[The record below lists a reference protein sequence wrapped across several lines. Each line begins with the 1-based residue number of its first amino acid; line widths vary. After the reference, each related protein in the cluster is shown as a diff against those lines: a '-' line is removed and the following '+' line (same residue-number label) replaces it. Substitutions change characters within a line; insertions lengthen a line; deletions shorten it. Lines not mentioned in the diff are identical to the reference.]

1 MNILNAPDAEKSV
14 FWYNTLMHR
23 KNRKKI
29 HSVTLREQIKQ
40 APLLFA
46 IYVIL
51 RISVILVMIAQI
63 MNRDWHNV
71 MLCVLTLVLF
81 TVPSFIEKNWH
92 IDIPSTLE
100 VIILLFI
107 YSAEISGEIRSYYI
121 NIPGWDTVLH
131 TITGFLSA
139 AIGFSLVDIINRN
152 ERTKLYLSPLY
163 VAIGAFCFSMTIG
176 VVWEFF
182 EFFMDQVM
190 GYDMQKDT
198 IIHMIRSVTLDPA
211 GHNVPYV
218 ISNITETAVNGQELG
233 LGGYLDIGLIDT
245 MQDLIVN
252 FIGAAVFSVIG
263 FFYVK
268 NRGKGKIVGRFVPRR
283 KAKDRDFLEIA
294 IEAAQA
300 EKKPGAPR
308 PERKDEAAQGRAAEK
323 EEQEDDSRR
332 CIASAAEEEPSD
344 DAPEEKEDESSE
356 NRGGDI

>member
-92 IDIPSTLE
+92 IDIPCTLE
-100 VIILLFI
+100 VIILRFI

-176 VVWEFF
+176 VLWEFF
-182 EFFMDQVM
+182 EFSMDWFF
-190 GYDMQKDT
+190 GLDMQKDT
-198 IIHMIRSVTLDPA
+198 IINTINTVVLDPTR
-211 GHNVPYV
+211 
-218 ISNITETAVNGQELG
+218 SNKVVTITGITSTAVNGVDLG
-233 LGGYLDIGLIDT
+233 INGYLDIGLIDT
-245 MQDLIVN
+245 MKDLFVTL
-252 FIGAAVFSVIG
+252 IGALVFSFIG

-268 NRGKGKIVGRFVPRR
+268 NRGEGKFAKRFIPTMKHV
-283 KAKDRDFLEIA
+283 
-294 IEAAQA
+294 
-300 EKKPGAPR
+300 
-308 PERKDEAAQGRAAEK
+308 EK
-323 EEQEDDSRR
+323 EEGK
-332 CIASAAEEEPSD
+332 EE
-344 DAPEEKEDESSE
+344 
-356 NRGGDI
+356 

>member
-176 VVWEFF
+176 VLWEFF
-182 EFFMDQVM
+182 EFSMDWFF
-190 GYDMQKDT
+190 GLDMQKDT
-198 IIHMIRSVTLDPA
+198 IINTINTVVLDPTR
-211 GHNVPYV
+211 
-218 ISNITETAVNGQELG
+218 SNKVVTITGITSTAVNGVDLG
-233 LGGYLDIGLIDT
+233 INGYLDIGLIDT
-245 MQDLIVN
+245 MKDLFVTL
-252 FIGAAVFSVIG
+252 IGALVFSFIG

-268 NRGKGKIVGRFVPRR
+268 NRGEGKFAKRFIPTMNHV
-283 KAKDRDFLEIA
+283 
-294 IEAAQA
+294 
-300 EKKPGAPR
+300 
-308 PERKDEAAQGRAAEK
+308 EK
-323 EEQEDDSRR
+323 EEGK
-332 CIASAAEEEPSD
+332 EE
-344 DAPEEKEDESSE
+344 
-356 NRGGDI
+356 

>member
-1 MNILNAPDAEKSV
+1 MDTSRMNILNAPDAEKSV

-176 VVWEFF
+176 VLWEFF
-182 EFFMDQVM
+182 EFSMDWFF
-190 GYDMQKDT
+190 GLDMQKDT
-198 IIHMIRSVTLDPA
+198 IINTINTVVLDPTR
-211 GHNVPYV
+211 
-218 ISNITETAVNGQELG
+218 SNKVVTSTAVNGVDLG
-233 LGGYLDIGLIDT
+233 INGYLDIGLIDT
-245 MQDLIVN
+245 MKDLFVTL
-252 FIGAAVFSVIG
+252 IGALVFSFIG

-268 NRGKGKIVGRFVPRR
+268 NRGEGKFAKRFIPTMKHV
-283 KAKDRDFLEIA
+283 
-294 IEAAQA
+294 
-300 EKKPGAPR
+300 
-308 PERKDEAAQGRAAEK
+308 EK
-323 EEQEDDSRR
+323 EEGK
-332 CIASAAEEEPSD
+332 EE
-344 DAPEEKEDESSE
+344 
-356 NRGGDI
+356 

>member
-71 MLCVLTLVLF
+71 MLCILTLVLF

-176 VVWEFF
+176 VLWEFF
-182 EFFMDQVM
+182 EFSMDWFF
-190 GYDMQKDT
+190 GLDMQKDT
-198 IIHMIRSVTLDPA
+198 IINTINTVVLDPTR
-211 GHNVPYV
+211 
-218 ISNITETAVNGQELG
+218 SNKVVTITGITSTAVNGVDLG
-233 LGGYLDIGLIDT
+233 INGYLDIGLIDT
-245 MQDLIVN
+245 MKDLFVTL
-252 FIGAAVFSVIG
+252 IGALVFSFIG

-268 NRGKGKIVGRFVPRR
+268 NRGEGKFAKRFIPTMKHV
-283 KAKDRDFLEIA
+283 
-294 IEAAQA
+294 
-300 EKKPGAPR
+300 
-308 PERKDEAAQGRAAEK
+308 EK
-323 EEQEDDSRR
+323 EEGK
-332 CIASAAEEEPSD
+332 EE
-344 DAPEEKEDESSE
+344 
-356 NRGGDI
+356 

>member
-176 VVWEFF
+176 VLWEFF
-182 EFFMDQVM
+182 EFSMDWFF
-190 GYDMQKDT
+190 GLDMQKDT
-198 IIHMIRSVTLDPA
+198 IINTINTVVLDPTR
-211 GHNVPYV
+211 
-218 ISNITETAVNGQELG
+218 SNKVVTITGITSTAVNGVDLG
-233 LGGYLDIGLIDT
+233 INGYLDIGLIDT
-245 MQDLIVN
+245 MKDLFVTL
-252 FIGAAVFSVIG
+252 IGALVFSFIG

-268 NRGKGKIVGRFVPRR
+268 NRGEGKFAKRFIPTMKHV
-283 KAKDRDFLEIA
+283 
-294 IEAAQA
+294 
-300 EKKPGAPR
+300 
-308 PERKDEAAQGRAAEK
+308 EK
-323 EEQEDDSRR
+323 EE
-332 CIASAAEEEPSD
+332 
-344 DAPEEKEDESSE
+344 
-356 NRGGDI
+356 

>member
-1 MNILNAPDAEKSV
+1 MNILNASDAEKSV

-46 IYVIL
+46 LYVIL

-176 VVWEFF
+176 VLWEFF
-182 EFFMDQVM
+182 EFSMDWFF
-190 GYDMQKDT
+190 GLDMQKDT
-198 IIHMIRSVTLDPA
+198 IINTINTVVLDPTR
-211 GHNVPYV
+211 
-218 ISNITETAVNGQELG
+218 SNKVVTITGITSTAVNGVDLG
-233 LGGYLDIGLIDT
+233 INGYLDIGLIDT
-245 MQDLIVN
+245 MKDLFVTL
-252 FIGAAVFSVIG
+252 IGALVFSFIG

-268 NRGKGKIVGRFVPRR
+268 NRGEGKFAKRFIPTMKHV
-283 KAKDRDFLEIA
+283 
-294 IEAAQA
+294 
-300 EKKPGAPR
+300 
-308 PERKDEAAQGRAAEK
+308 EK
-323 EEQEDDSRR
+323 EEGK
-332 CIASAAEEEPSD
+332 EE
-344 DAPEEKEDESSE
+344 
-356 NRGGDI
+356 

>member
-1 MNILNAPDAEKSV
+1 MNILNVHDAEKSV

-176 VVWEFF
+176 VLWEFF
-182 EFFMDQVM
+182 EFSMDWFF
-190 GYDMQKDT
+190 GLDMQKDT
-198 IIHMIRSVTLDPA
+198 IINTINTVVLDPTR
-211 GHNVPYV
+211 
-218 ISNITETAVNGQELG
+218 SNKVVTITGITSTAVNGVDLG
-233 LGGYLDIGLIDT
+233 INGYLDIGLIDT
-245 MQDLIVN
+245 MKDLFVTL
-252 FIGAAVFSVIG
+252 IGALVFSFIG

-268 NRGKGKIVGRFVPRR
+268 NRGEGKFAKRFIPTMKHV
-283 KAKDRDFLEIA
+283 
-294 IEAAQA
+294 
-300 EKKPGAPR
+300 
-308 PERKDEAAQGRAAEK
+308 EK
-323 EEQEDDSRR
+323 EEGK
-332 CIASAAEEEPSD
+332 EE
-344 DAPEEKEDESSE
+344 
-356 NRGGDI
+356 

>member
-46 IYVIL
+46 LYVIL

-152 ERTKLYLSPLY
+152 ELTKLYLSPLY

-176 VVWEFF
+176 VLWEFF
-182 EFFMDQVM
+182 EFSMDWFF
-190 GYDMQKDT
+190 GLDMQKDT
-198 IIHMIRSVTLDPA
+198 IINTINTVVLDPTR
-211 GHNVPYV
+211 
-218 ISNITETAVNGQELG
+218 SNKVVTITGITSTAVNGVDLG
-233 LGGYLDIGLIDT
+233 INGYLDIGLIDT
-245 MQDLIVN
+245 MKDLFVTL
-252 FIGAAVFSVIG
+252 IGALVFSFIG

-268 NRGKGKIVGRFVPRR
+268 NRGEGKFAKRFIPTMKHV
-283 KAKDRDFLEIA
+283 
-294 IEAAQA
+294 
-300 EKKPGAPR
+300 
-308 PERKDEAAQGRAAEK
+308 EK
-323 EEQEDDSRR
+323 EEGK
-332 CIASAAEEEPSD
+332 EE
-344 DAPEEKEDESSE
+344 
-356 NRGGDI
+356 

>member
-14 FWYNTLMHR
+14 FWYNSLMHR

-176 VVWEFF
+176 VLWEFF
-182 EFFMDQVM
+182 EFSMDWFF
-190 GYDMQKDT
+190 GLDMQKDT
-198 IIHMIRSVTLDPA
+198 IINTINTVVLDPTR
-211 GHNVPYV
+211 
-218 ISNITETAVNGQELG
+218 SNKVVTITGITSTAVNGVDLG
-233 LGGYLDIGLIDT
+233 INGYLDIGLIDT
-245 MQDLIVN
+245 MKDLFVTL
-252 FIGAAVFSVIG
+252 IGALVFSFIG

-268 NRGKGKIVGRFVPRR
+268 NRGEGKFAKRFIPTMKHV
-283 KAKDRDFLEIA
+283 
-294 IEAAQA
+294 
-300 EKKPGAPR
+300 
-308 PERKDEAAQGRAAEK
+308 EK
-323 EEQEDDSRR
+323 EEGK
-332 CIASAAEEEPSD
+332 EE
-344 DAPEEKEDESSE
+344 
-356 NRGGDI
+356 

>member
-1 MNILNAPDAEKSV
+1 MNILNEPDAEKSV

-176 VVWEFF
+176 VLWEFF
-182 EFFMDQVM
+182 EFSMDWFF
-190 GYDMQKDT
+190 GLDMQKDT
-198 IIHMIRSVTLDPA
+198 IINTINTVVLDPTR
-211 GHNVPYV
+211 
-218 ISNITETAVNGQELG
+218 SNKVVTITGITSTVVNGVDLG
-233 LGGYLDIGLIDT
+233 INGYLDIGLIDT
-245 MQDLIVN
+245 MKDLFVTL
-252 FIGAAVFSVIG
+252 IGALVFSFIG

-268 NRGKGKIVGRFVPRR
+268 NRGEGKFAKRFIPTMKHV
-283 KAKDRDFLEIA
+283 
-294 IEAAQA
+294 
-300 EKKPGAPR
+300 
-308 PERKDEAAQGRAAEK
+308 EK
-323 EEQEDDSRR
+323 EEGK
-332 CIASAAEEEPSD
+332 EE
-344 DAPEEKEDESSE
+344 
-356 NRGGDI
+356 

>member
-46 IYVIL
+46 LYVIL

-92 IDIPSTLE
+92 IDIPNTLE

-176 VVWEFF
+176 VLWEFF
-182 EFFMDQVM
+182 EFSMDWFF
-190 GYDMQKDT
+190 GLDMQKDT
-198 IIHMIRSVTLDPA
+198 IINTINTVVLDPTR
-211 GHNVPYV
+211 
-218 ISNITETAVNGQELG
+218 SNKVVTITGITSTAVNGVDLG
-233 LGGYLDIGLIDT
+233 IKGYLDIGLIDT
-245 MQDLIVN
+245 MKDLFVTL
-252 FIGAAVFSVIG
+252 IGALVFSFIG

-268 NRGKGKIVGRFVPRR
+268 NRGEGKFAKRFIPTMKHV
-283 KAKDRDFLEIA
+283 
-294 IEAAQA
+294 
-300 EKKPGAPR
+300 
-308 PERKDEAAQGRAAEK
+308 EK
-323 EEQEDDSRR
+323 EEGK
-332 CIASAAEEEPSD
+332 EE
-344 DAPEEKEDESSE
+344 
-356 NRGGDI
+356 

>member
-176 VVWEFF
+176 VLWEFF
-182 EFFMDQVM
+182 EFSMDWFF
-190 GYDMQKDT
+190 GLDMQKDT
-198 IIHMIRSVTLDPA
+198 IINTINTVVLDPTR
-211 GHNVPYV
+211 
-218 ISNITETAVNGQELG
+218 SNKVVTITGITSTAVNGVDLG
-233 LGGYLDIGLIDT
+233 INGYLDIGLIDT
-245 MQDLIVN
+245 MKDLFVTL
-252 FIGAAVFSVIG
+252 IGALVFSFIG

-268 NRGKGKIVGRFVPRR
+268 NRGEGKFAKRFIPTMKHV
-283 KAKDRDFLEIA
+283 
-294 IEAAQA
+294 
-300 EKKPGAPR
+300 
-308 PERKDEAAQGRAAEK
+308 EK
-323 EEQEDDSRR
+323 EEGK
-332 CIASAAEEEPSD
+332 EE
-344 DAPEEKEDESSE
+344 
-356 NRGGDI
+356 

>member
-1 MNILNAPDAEKSV
+1 MDTSRMNILNAPDAEKSV

-46 IYVIL
+46 LYVIL

-176 VVWEFF
+176 VLWEFF
-182 EFFMDQVM
+182 EFSMDWFF
-190 GYDMQKDT
+190 GLDMQKDT
-198 IIHMIRSVTLDPA
+198 IINTINTVVLDPTR
-211 GHNVPYV
+211 
-218 ISNITETAVNGQELG
+218 SNKVVTITGITSTAVNGVDLG
-233 LGGYLDIGLIDT
+233 INGYLDIGLIDT
-245 MQDLIVN
+245 MKDLFVTL
-252 FIGAAVFSVIG
+252 IGALVFSFIG

-268 NRGKGKIVGRFVPRR
+268 NRGEGKFAKRFIPTMKHV
-283 KAKDRDFLEIA
+283 
-294 IEAAQA
+294 
-300 EKKPGAPR
+300 
-308 PERKDEAAQGRAAEK
+308 EK
-323 EEQEDDSRR
+323 EE
-332 CIASAAEEEPSD
+332 
-344 DAPEEKEDESSE
+344 
-356 NRGGDI
+356 

>member
-46 IYVIL
+46 LYVIL

-139 AIGFSLVDIINRN
+139 AIGFSLVDIINRS

-176 VVWEFF
+176 VLWEFF
-182 EFFMDQVM
+182 EFSLDWFF
-190 GYDMQKDT
+190 GLDMQKDT
-198 IIHMIRSVTLDPA
+198 IINTINTVVLDPTR
-211 GHNVPYV
+211 
-218 ISNITETAVNGQELG
+218 SNKVVTITGITSTAVNGVDLG
-233 LGGYLDIGLIDT
+233 INGYLDIGLIDT
-245 MQDLIVN
+245 MKDLLVTL
-252 FIGAAVFSVIG
+252 IGALVFSFIG

-268 NRGKGKIVGRFVPRR
+268 NRGEGKFAKRFIPTMKHV
-283 KAKDRDFLEIA
+283 
-294 IEAAQA
+294 
-300 EKKPGAPR
+300 
-308 PERKDEAAQGRAAEK
+308 EK
-323 EEQEDDSRR
+323 EEGK
-332 CIASAAEEEPSD
+332 EE
-344 DAPEEKEDESSE
+344 
-356 NRGGDI
+356 

>member
-176 VVWEFF
+176 VLWEFF
-182 EFFMDQVM
+182 EFSMDWFF
-190 GYDMQKDT
+190 GLDMQKDT
-198 IIHMIRSVTLDPA
+198 IINTINTVVLDPTR
-211 GHNVPYV
+211 
-218 ISNITETAVNGQELG
+218 SNKVVTITGITSTAVNEIDLG
-233 LGGYLDIGLIDT
+233 INGYLDIGLIDT
-245 MQDLIVN
+245 MKDLFVTL
-252 FIGAAVFSVIG
+252 IGALVFSFIG

-268 NRGKGKIVGRFVPRR
+268 NRGEGKFAKRFIPTMKHV
-283 KAKDRDFLEIA
+283 
-294 IEAAQA
+294 
-300 EKKPGAPR
+300 
-308 PERKDEAAQGRAAEK
+308 EK
-323 EEQEDDSRR
+323 EEGK
-332 CIASAAEEEPSD
+332 EE
-344 DAPEEKEDESSE
+344 
-356 NRGGDI
+356 

>member
-46 IYVIL
+46 LYVIL

-176 VVWEFF
+176 VLWEFF
-182 EFFMDQVM
+182 EFSMDWFF
-190 GYDMQKDT
+190 GLDMQKDT
-198 IIHMIRSVTLDPA
+198 IINMINTVVLDPTR
-211 GHNVPYV
+211 
-218 ISNITETAVNGQELG
+218 SNKVVTITGITSTVVNGVDLG
-233 LGGYLDIGLIDT
+233 INGYLDIGLIDT
-245 MQDLIVN
+245 MKDLFVTL
-252 FIGAAVFSVIG
+252 IGALVFSFIG

-268 NRGKGKIVGRFVPRR
+268 NRGEGKFAKRFIPTMKHV
-283 KAKDRDFLEIA
+283 
-294 IEAAQA
+294 
-300 EKKPGAPR
+300 
-308 PERKDEAAQGRAAEK
+308 EK
-323 EEQEDDSRR
+323 EEGK
-332 CIASAAEEEPSD
+332 EE
-344 DAPEEKEDESSE
+344 
-356 NRGGDI
+356 

>member
-1 MNILNAPDAEKSV
+1 MDTSKMNILNAPDAEKSV

-51 RISVILVMIAQI
+51 RISVILVMIAQV

-139 AIGFSLVDIINRN
+139 AIG

-176 VVWEFF
+176 VLWEFF
-182 EFFMDQVM
+182 EFSMDWFF
-190 GYDMQKDT
+190 GLDMQKDT
-198 IIHMIRSVTLDPA
+198 IINTINTVVLDPTR
-211 GHNVPYV
+211 
-218 ISNITETAVNGQELG
+218 SNKVVTITGITSTAVNGVDLG
-233 LGGYLDIGLIDT
+233 INGYLDIGLIDT
-245 MQDLIVN
+245 MKDLFVTL
-252 FIGAAVFSVIG
+252 IGALVFSFIG

-268 NRGKGKIVGRFVPRR
+268 NRGEGKFAKRFIPTMKHV
-283 KAKDRDFLEIA
+283 
-294 IEAAQA
+294 
-300 EKKPGAPR
+300 
-308 PERKDEAAQGRAAEK
+308 EK
-323 EEQEDDSRR
+323 E
-332 CIASAAEEEPSD
+332 AGKEE
-344 DAPEEKEDESSE
+344 
-356 NRGGDI
+356 

>member
-163 VAIGAFCFSMTIG
+163 VAIGAFCFSMTMG
-176 VVWEFF
+176 VLWEFF
-182 EFFMDQVM
+182 EFSMDWFF
-190 GYDMQKDT
+190 GLDMQKDT
-198 IIHMIRSVTLDPA
+198 IINTINTVVLDPTR
-211 GHNVPYV
+211 
-218 ISNITETAVNGQELG
+218 SNKVVTITGITSTAVNGVDLG
-233 LGGYLDIGLIDT
+233 INGYLDIGLIDT
-245 MQDLIVN
+245 MKDLFVTL
-252 FIGAAVFSVIG
+252 IGALVFSFIG

-268 NRGKGKIVGRFVPRR
+268 NRGEGKFAKRFIPTMKHV
-283 KAKDRDFLEIA
+283 
-294 IEAAQA
+294 
-300 EKKPGAPR
+300 
-308 PERKDEAAQGRAAEK
+308 EK
-323 EEQEDDSRR
+323 EEGK
-332 CIASAAEEEPSD
+332 EE
-344 DAPEEKEDESSE
+344 
-356 NRGGDI
+356 

>member
-176 VVWEFF
+176 VLWEFF
-182 EFFMDQVM
+182 EFSMDWFF
-190 GYDMQKDT
+190 GLDMQKDT
-198 IIHMIRSVTLDPA
+198 IINTINTVVLDPTR
-211 GHNVPYV
+211 
-218 ISNITETAVNGQELG
+218 SNKVVTITGITSTAVNGIDLG
-233 LGGYLDIGLIDT
+233 INGYLDIGLIDT
-245 MQDLIVN
+245 MKDLFVTL
-252 FIGAAVFSVIG
+252 IGALVFSFIG

-268 NRGKGKIVGRFVPRR
+268 NRGEGKFAKRFIPTMKHV
-283 KAKDRDFLEIA
+283 
-294 IEAAQA
+294 
-300 EKKPGAPR
+300 
-308 PERKDEAAQGRAAEK
+308 EK
-323 EEQEDDSRR
+323 EEGK
-332 CIASAAEEEPSD
+332 EE
-344 DAPEEKEDESSE
+344 
-356 NRGGDI
+356 

>member
-1 MNILNAPDAEKSV
+1 MDTSRMNILNAPDAEKSV

-176 VVWEFF
+176 VLWEFF
-182 EFFMDQVM
+182 EFSMDWFF
-190 GYDMQKDT
+190 GLDMQKDT
-198 IIHMIRSVTLDPA
+198 IINTINTVVLDPTR
-211 GHNVPYV
+211 
-218 ISNITETAVNGQELG
+218 SNKVVTITGITSTAVNGVDLG
-233 LGGYLDIGLIDT
+233 INGYLDIGLIDT
-245 MQDLIVN
+245 MKDLFVTL
-252 FIGAAVFSVIG
+252 IGALVFSFIG

-268 NRGKGKIVGRFVPRR
+268 NRGEGKFAKRFIPTMKHV
-283 KAKDRDFLEIA
+283 
-294 IEAAQA
+294 
-300 EKKPGAPR
+300 
-308 PERKDEAAQGRAAEK
+308 EK
-323 EEQEDDSRR
+323 EEGK
-332 CIASAAEEEPSD
+332 EE
-344 DAPEEKEDESSE
+344 
-356 NRGGDI
+356 

>member
-1 MNILNAPDAEKSV
+1 MDTSRMNILNAPDAEKSV

-176 VVWEFF
+176 VLWEFF
-182 EFFMDQVM
+182 EFSMDWFF
-190 GYDMQKDT
+190 GLDMQKDT
-198 IIHMIRSVTLDPA
+198 IINTINTVVLDPTR
-211 GHNVPYV
+211 
-218 ISNITETAVNGQELG
+218 SNKVVTITGITSTVVNGVDLG
-233 LGGYLDIGLIDT
+233 INGYLDIGLIDT
-245 MQDLIVN
+245 MKDLFVTL
-252 FIGAAVFSVIG
+252 IGALVFSFIG

-268 NRGKGKIVGRFVPRR
+268 NRGEGKFAKRFIPTMKHV
-283 KAKDRDFLEIA
+283 
-294 IEAAQA
+294 
-300 EKKPGAPR
+300 
-308 PERKDEAAQGRAAEK
+308 EK
-323 EEQEDDSRR
+323 EEGK
-332 CIASAAEEEPSD
+332 EE
-344 DAPEEKEDESSE
+344 
-356 NRGGDI
+356 

>member
-46 IYVIL
+46 LYVIL

-176 VVWEFF
+176 VLWEFF
-182 EFFMDQVM
+182 EFSMDWFF
-190 GYDMQKDT
+190 GLDMQKDT
-198 IIHMIRSVTLDPA
+198 IINTINTVVLDPTR
-211 GHNVPYV
+211 
-218 ISNITETAVNGQELG
+218 SNKVVTITGITSTAVNGIDLG
-233 LGGYLDIGLIDT
+233 INGYLDIGLIDT
-245 MQDLIVN
+245 MKDLFVTL
-252 FIGAAVFSVIG
+252 IGALVFSFIG

-268 NRGKGKIVGRFVPRR
+268 NRGEGKFAKRFIPTMKHV
-283 KAKDRDFLEIA
+283 
-294 IEAAQA
+294 
-300 EKKPGAPR
+300 
-308 PERKDEAAQGRAAEK
+308 EK
-323 EEQEDDSRR
+323 EE
-332 CIASAAEEEPSD
+332 
-344 DAPEEKEDESSE
+344 
-356 NRGGDI
+356 

>member
-14 FWYNTLMHR
+14 FWYNSLMHR

-176 VVWEFF
+176 VLWEFF
-182 EFFMDQVM
+182 EFSMDWFF
-190 GYDMQKDT
+190 GLDMQKDT
-198 IIHMIRSVTLDPA
+198 IINMINTVVLDPTR
-211 GHNVPYV
+211 
-218 ISNITETAVNGQELG
+218 SNKVVTITGITSTAVNGVDLG
-233 LGGYLDIGLIDT
+233 INGYLDIGLIDT
-245 MQDLIVN
+245 MKDLFVTL
-252 FIGAAVFSVIG
+252 IGALVFSFIG

-268 NRGKGKIVGRFVPRR
+268 NRGEGKFAKRFIPTMKHVEKEKGK
-283 KAKDRDFLEIA
+283 
-294 IEAAQA
+294 
-300 EKKPGAPR
+300 
-308 PERKDEAAQGRAAEK
+308 
-323 EEQEDDSRR
+323 EE
-332 CIASAAEEEPSD
+332 
-344 DAPEEKEDESSE
+344 
-356 NRGGDI
+356 

>member
-1 MNILNAPDAEKSV
+1 MNILNASDAEKSV

-46 IYVIL
+46 LYVIL
-51 RISVILVMIAQI
+51 RMSVILVMIAQI

-176 VVWEFF
+176 VLWEFF
-182 EFFMDQVM
+182 EFSMDWFF
-190 GYDMQKDT
+190 GLDMQKDT
-198 IIHMIRSVTLDPA
+198 IINTINTVVLDPTR
-211 GHNVPYV
+211 
-218 ISNITETAVNGQELG
+218 SNKVVTITGITSTAVNGVDLG
-233 LGGYLDIGLIDT
+233 INGYLDIGLIDT
-245 MQDLIVN
+245 MKDLFVTL
-252 FIGAAVFSVIG
+252 IGALVFSFIG

-268 NRGKGKIVGRFVPRR
+268 NRGEGKFAKRFIPTMKHV
-283 KAKDRDFLEIA
+283 
-294 IEAAQA
+294 
-300 EKKPGAPR
+300 
-308 PERKDEAAQGRAAEK
+308 EK
-323 EEQEDDSRR
+323 EEGK
-332 CIASAAEEEPSD
+332 EE
-344 DAPEEKEDESSE
+344 
-356 NRGGDI
+356 

>member
-1 MNILNAPDAEKSV
+1 MNILNALDAEKSV

-46 IYVIL
+46 LYVIL

-176 VVWEFF
+176 VLWEFF
-182 EFFMDQVM
+182 EFSMDWFF
-190 GYDMQKDT
+190 GLDMQKDT
-198 IIHMIRSVTLDPA
+198 IINTINTVVLDPTR
-211 GHNVPYV
+211 
-218 ISNITETAVNGQELG
+218 SNKVVTITGITSTAVNGVDLG
-233 LGGYLDIGLIDT
+233 INGYLDIGLIDT
-245 MQDLIVN
+245 MKDLFVTL
-252 FIGAAVFSVIG
+252 IGALVFSFIG

-268 NRGKGKIVGRFVPRR
+268 NRGEGKFAKRFIPTMKHV
-283 KAKDRDFLEIA
+283 
-294 IEAAQA
+294 
-300 EKKPGAPR
+300 
-308 PERKDEAAQGRAAEK
+308 EK
-323 EEQEDDSRR
+323 EEGK
-332 CIASAAEEEPSD
+332 EE
-344 DAPEEKEDESSE
+344 
-356 NRGGDI
+356 

>member
-46 IYVIL
+46 LYVIL

-139 AIGFSLVDIINRN
+139 AIGFSLVDIINRS

-176 VVWEFF
+176 VLWEFF
-182 EFFMDQVM
+182 EFSMDWFF
-190 GYDMQKDT
+190 GLDMQKDT
-198 IIHMIRSVTLDPA
+198 IINTINTVVLDPTR
-211 GHNVPYV
+211 
-218 ISNITETAVNGQELG
+218 SNKVVTITGITSTAVNGVDLG
-233 LGGYLDIGLIDT
+233 INGYLDIGLIDT
-245 MQDLIVN
+245 MKDLFVTL
-252 FIGAAVFSVIG
+252 IGALVFSFIG

-268 NRGKGKIVGRFVPRR
+268 NRGEGKFAKRFIPTMKHV
-283 KAKDRDFLEIA
+283 
-294 IEAAQA
+294 
-300 EKKPGAPR
+300 
-308 PERKDEAAQGRAAEK
+308 EK
-323 EEQEDDSRR
+323 EEGK
-332 CIASAAEEEPSD
+332 EE
-344 DAPEEKEDESSE
+344 
-356 NRGGDI
+356 

>member
-176 VVWEFF
+176 VLWEFF
-182 EFFMDQVM
+182 EFSMDWFF
-190 GYDMQKDT
+190 GLDMQKDT
-198 IIHMIRSVTLDPA
+198 IINTINTVVLDPTR
-211 GHNVPYV
+211 
-218 ISNITETAVNGQELG
+218 SNKVVTITGITSTAVNGVDLG
-233 LGGYLDIGLIDT
+233 INGYLDIGLIDT
-245 MQDLIVN
+245 MKDLFVTL
-252 FIGAAVFSVIG
+252 IGALVFSSIG

-268 NRGKGKIVGRFVPRR
+268 NRGEGKFAKRFIPTMKHV
-283 KAKDRDFLEIA
+283 
-294 IEAAQA
+294 
-300 EKKPGAPR
+300 
-308 PERKDEAAQGRAAEK
+308 EK
-323 EEQEDDSRR
+323 EEGK
-332 CIASAAEEEPSD
+332 EE
-344 DAPEEKEDESSE
+344 
-356 NRGGDI
+356 

>member
-46 IYVIL
+46 LYVIL

-176 VVWEFF
+176 VLWEFF
-182 EFFMDQVM
+182 EFSMDWFF
-190 GYDMQKDT
+190 GLDMQKDT
-198 IIHMIRSVTLDPA
+198 IINTINTVVLDPTR
-211 GHNVPYV
+211 
-218 ISNITETAVNGQELG
+218 SNKVVTITGITSTAVNGVDLG
-233 LGGYLDIGLIDT
+233 INGYLDIGLIDT
-245 MQDLIVN
+245 MKDLFVTL
-252 FIGAAVFSVIG
+252 IGALVFSFIG

-268 NRGKGKIVGRFVPRR
+268 NRGEGKFAKRFIPTMKHV
-283 KAKDRDFLEIA
+283 
-294 IEAAQA
+294 
-300 EKKPGAPR
+300 
-308 PERKDEAAQGRAAEK
+308 EK
-323 EEQEDDSRR
+323 EE
-332 CIASAAEEEPSD
+332 
-344 DAPEEKEDESSE
+344 
-356 NRGGDI
+356 

>member
-46 IYVIL
+46 LYVIL

-176 VVWEFF
+176 VLWEFF
-182 EFFMDQVM
+182 EFSMDWFF
-190 GYDMQKDT
+190 GLDMQKDT
-198 IIHMIRSVTLDPA
+198 IINTINTVVLDPTR
-211 GHNVPYV
+211 
-218 ISNITETAVNGQELG
+218 SNKVVTITGITSTAVNGIDLG
-233 LGGYLDIGLIDT
+233 INGYLDIGLIDT
-245 MQDLIVN
+245 MKDLFVTL
-252 FIGAAVFSVIG
+252 IGALVFSFIG

-268 NRGKGKIVGRFVPRR
+268 NRGEGKFAKRFIPTMKHV
-283 KAKDRDFLEIA
+283 
-294 IEAAQA
+294 
-300 EKKPGAPR
+300 
-308 PERKDEAAQGRAAEK
+308 EK
-323 EEQEDDSRR
+323 EEGK
-332 CIASAAEEEPSD
+332 EE
-344 DAPEEKEDESSE
+344 
-356 NRGGDI
+356 

>member
-1 MNILNAPDAEKSV
+1 MDTSRMNILNAPDAEKSV

-139 AIGFSLVDIINRN
+139 AIGFSLVDIINRS

-176 VVWEFF
+176 VLWEFF
-182 EFFMDQVM
+182 EFSMDWFF
-190 GYDMQKDT
+190 GLDMQKDT
-198 IIHMIRSVTLDPA
+198 IINTINTVVLDPTR
-211 GHNVPYV
+211 
-218 ISNITETAVNGQELG
+218 SNKVVTITGITSTAVNGVDLG
-233 LGGYLDIGLIDT
+233 INGYLDIGLIDT
-245 MQDLIVN
+245 MKDLFVTL
-252 FIGAAVFSVIG
+252 IGALVFSFIG

-268 NRGKGKIVGRFVPRR
+268 NRGEGKFAKRFIPTMKHV
-283 KAKDRDFLEIA
+283 
-294 IEAAQA
+294 
-300 EKKPGAPR
+300 
-308 PERKDEAAQGRAAEK
+308 EK
-323 EEQEDDSRR
+323 EEGK
-332 CIASAAEEEPSD
+332 EE
-344 DAPEEKEDESSE
+344 
-356 NRGGDI
+356 

>member
-1 MNILNAPDAEKSV
+1 MDTSRMNILNAPDAEKSV

-46 IYVIL
+46 LYVIL

-176 VVWEFF
+176 VLWEFF
-182 EFFMDQVM
+182 EFSMDWFF
-190 GYDMQKDT
+190 GLDMQKDT
-198 IIHMIRSVTLDPA
+198 IINTINTVVLDPTR
-211 GHNVPYV
+211 
-218 ISNITETAVNGQELG
+218 SNKVVTITGITSTAVNGVDLG
-233 LGGYLDIGLIDT
+233 INGYLDIGLIDT
-245 MQDLIVN
+245 MKDLFVTL
-252 FIGAAVFSVIG
+252 IGALVFSFIG

-268 NRGKGKIVGRFVPRR
+268 NRGEGKFAKRFIPTMKHV
-283 KAKDRDFLEIA
+283 
-294 IEAAQA
+294 
-300 EKKPGAPR
+300 
-308 PERKDEAAQGRAAEK
+308 EK
-323 EEQEDDSRR
+323 EEGK
-332 CIASAAEEEPSD
+332 EE
-344 DAPEEKEDESSE
+344 
-356 NRGGDI
+356 